1 MLPEPILV
9 EWELTYLG
17 HARPPF
23 GIPEAE
29 VRRPPL
35 VRGFDD
41 YMPLRQ
47 RGGASFYPPG
57 QQNPFIHCAFHI
69 FQRLLL
75 RHTRKNFQD
84 MQ

>member
-9 EWELTYLG
+9 EWELTYFG

-35 VRGFDD
+35 VRGFGD

-47 RGGASFYPPG
+47 RGGALFPRPDTHDSLHSTFQTCLKHMPPTHE
-57 QQNPFIHCAFHI
+57 Q
-69 FQRLLL
+69 
-75 RHTRKNFQD
+75 TS
-84 MQ
+84 

>member
-9 EWELTYLG
+9 EWELTYFG

-41 YMPLRQ
+41 YLPLRQ
-47 RGGASFYPPG
+47 RGGAPFPHSDNHAPLHCTFQTYPKHMNIP
-57 QQNPFIHCAFHI
+57 C
-69 FQRLLL
+69 
-75 RHTRKNFQD
+75 T
-84 MQ
+84 